1 MMERFNMTYY
11 LDMIASY
18 MFVTLGIIS
27 IYVAPVLIIFLIVFI
42 SINTIKADKN
52 IVKTIKVLSKILAVI
67 FVLDLM
73 LLSYIWLNI
82 GRFY

>member
-1 MMERFNMTYY
+1 MTYY

-18 MFVTLGIIS
+18 MFVTLGIVS
-27 IYVAPVLIIFLIVFI
+27 MYVAPVLIIFLIVFI
-42 SINTIKADKN
+42 TINTIKSDKN

>member
-1 MMERFNMTYY
+1 MTYY

>member
-1 MMERFNMTYY
+1 MTYY

-52 IVKTIKVLSKILAVI
+52 IVKTIKVLSKILADI